1 MGRGVGHLMKTIVEG
16 EVESI
21 ETLSRLR
28 SWMELEAQKA
38 GFDFDKTKLITD
50 YDESRD
56 VYKFKLLS

>member
-1 MGRGVGHLMKTIVEG
+1 MGRGVGYLMKIIVEG
-16 EVESI
+16 EVESV

-28 SWMELEAQKA
+28 SWMEFEAQKA

-50 YDESRD
+50 YDASRD

>member
-1 MGRGVGHLMKTIVEG
+1 MGRGVGYLMNIIVEG
-16 EVESI
+16 EVESV

-28 SWMELEAQKA
+28 SWMEFEAQQA

-50 YDESRD
+50 YDASRD

>member
-1 MGRGVGHLMKTIVEG
+1 MGRRVGHLMGIILEG
-16 EVESI
+16 EVESV

-28 SWMELEAQKA
+28 PWMEFEAHKA

-50 YDESRD
+50 YDASRD